1 MDSKPQLVSDQDI
14 DSIAQILEDRMNDNA
29 RFIDAMNVDDNDF
42 ADLDHETYR
51 CTAEFKT
58 DVIFDIDFY
67 IDTHAGTSDDDRFPL
82 LSDKASVASQL
93 AKASELRGKYEK
105 PEFIKEFVKA
115 GKRKVQLAD
124 AHVARNS
131 YSCTSCSGRG
141 SNSCSNCSGH
151 GTTTC
156 YKCTFGT
163 VMCFHCG
170 GSGKADPSASR
181 HRTPCSLCFGSGRRR
196 CDDCEGT
203 TKITCGSCDGAG
215 DIRCGTCQ
223 QTGALTDFYG
233 VKYTAEFKHNMIN
246 STFLEDEFYPLHDW
260 MHSGYANAN
269 TKSLQSPSMTIHKV
283 ELDQNPTLEKAR
295 HGLIIKIDALKLTL
309 DGKYKNKPISARY
322 IMFDKPWVWY
332 SPYLDEAVDG
342 IAEQAQK
349 LANSSPSEFL
359 AQMSKHPLINEALRK
374 GWDRDDTHGAKWA
387 EKIQQDSLGSISQEA
402 ARPIFVAFRHCM
414 ENHEKA
420 TVRKTFKLPLLA
432 TFLLW
437 LGTQYMDLPWVIS
450 HGGIGTIFLVLYVLA
465 PYFITSKMIQSSVK
479 RRMRKETG
487 ADQEPKLGV
496 AGRVVPILSSALFA
510 ATWLFGFQLSHI
522 MIAGRPLF

>member
-29 RFIDAMNVDDNDF
+29 RFIDTKSVDENDF
-42 ADLDHETYR
+42 ADLEYETSR
-51 CTAEFKT
+51 PIAEFKT
-58 DVIFDIDFY
+58 DVIFYIHFY
-67 IDTHAGTSDDDRFPL
+67 IDTHAGASTDNRFPL
-82 LSDKASVASQL
+82 LDDNTSRALQY
-93 AKASELRGKYEK
+93 AKASELREK
-105 PEFIKEFVKA
+105 HEKSETIKQFVKS
-115 GKRKVQLAD
+115 GNKNFQLAD
-124 AHVARNS
+124 VHVARNH
-131 YSCTSCSGRG
+131 YSCSSCSGRG
-141 SNSCSNCSGH
+141 ACTCSNCSGH
-151 GTTTC
+151 GTNSC
-156 YKCTFGT
+156 FKCNFGT

-170 GSGKADPSASR
+170 GSGRADPSASR
-181 HRTPCSLCFGSGRRR
+181 HRAPCSLCFGSGRRR

-203 TKITCGSCDGAG
+203 TKITCGSCDGTG
-215 DIRCGTCQ
+215 DIGCGTCQ

-269 TKSLQSPSMTIHKV
+269 TKSLQAPSMTMENV
-283 ELDQNPTLEKAR
+283 QLDQNPTLEKAK
-295 HGLIIKIDALKLTL
+295 HALIVKIDALKLTL

-332 SPYLDEAVDG
+332 SPYLDEAIHG
-342 IAEQAQK
+342 ITAQAQK
-349 LANSSPSEFL
+349 LANDSPSDFL
-359 AQMSKHPLINEALRK
+359 AQMAKHPRINESLRK
-374 GWDRDDTHGAKWA
+374 GWDREDTHGAKWA

-402 ARPIFVAFRHCM
+402 ARPIFVAFRQCM
-414 ENHEKA
+414 ENYEKA
-420 TVRKTFKLPLLA
+420 TVRKAFKLPLLA
-432 TFLLW
+432 TILLW
-437 LGTQYMDLPWVIS
+437 LGTQYMDLPWMIS
-450 HGGIGTIFLVLYVLA
+450 HGGMGTIFLVLYVLA

-487 ADQEPKLGV
+487 ADQEPKLGI

-510 ATWLFGFQLSHI
+510 ATWFFGFQLSHI